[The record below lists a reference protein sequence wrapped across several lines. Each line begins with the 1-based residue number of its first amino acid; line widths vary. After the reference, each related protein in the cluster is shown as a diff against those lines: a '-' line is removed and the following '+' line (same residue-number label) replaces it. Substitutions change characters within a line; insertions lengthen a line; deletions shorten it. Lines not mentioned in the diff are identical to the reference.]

1 MKAVLMRKLGDALDG
16 NAQPVDTLVH
26 AAAAD
31 DAPLSPT
38 SIAISRARMSG
49 NQSDHDGK
57 LTAAL
62 GAAQSHA
69 QPAAAAPHARS
80 ARLRALRLARC
91 YVSRNECPKVRIAD
105 VDAPS
110 HASRSSGVRQ
120 GCIPAKRSRGHG
132 PFAEGWSKLVG
143 WGLLSRKEEEHA

>member
-16 NAQPVDTLVH
+16 NAQPVGALVH

-31 DAPLSPT
+31 DAPLPPT

-69 QPAAAAPHARS
+69 QPAAAAPRTPRHARS

-91 YVSRNECPKVRIAD
+91 HVSRNECPEVRIAD
-105 VDAPS
+105 VAAPS
-110 HASRSSGVRQ
+110 PCVA
-120 GCIPAKRSRGHG
+120 
-132 PFAEGWSKLVG
+132 LVG
-143 WGLLSRKEEEHA
+143 RTAGLHSSKAQ